1 VTTVAFSPDGH
12 TLASIDALGEAR
24 LWDAADPAHPH
35 PLGQT
40 FGSTP
45 VSLVAFSPGGHIL
58 ASVSSPARGSGGS
71 TVQLWDVTDPAHP
84 RLLGQPQTSNE
95 FVDSLAFSP
104 SGHTLASASNTANG
118 NSSIVQLWD
127 VADPAHPRLLGQP
140 LIVGDGS
147 VVSVAFSPDGHTLA
161 SSSNTTN
168 GLDSTVQL
176 WDVADP
182 AHPRLLGQPQIG
194 NEFLDSLAF
203 SPDGHTLASASSP
216 GPASGSSGSTVQLW
230 DVTDPADPR
239 LLGQSQTG
247 GSGSVITVAFSPD
260 GHTLVGSDYG
270 GTVQLWDVTDPAN
283 PRPLGQPPTGGISA
297 VDSVAFS
304 PDGHTLA
311 TGSLDGTIRLWNLN
325 VQYAI
330 ERICATAGRL
340 KPRQWNQYIPQLRY
354 QPSCID

>member
-58 ASVSSPARGSGGS
+58 ASVSSPARGSG
-71 TVQLWDVTDPAHP
+71 
-84 RLLGQPQTSNE
+84 
-95 FVDSLAFSP
+95 
-104 SGHTLASASNTANG
+104 
-118 NSSIVQLWD
+118 
-127 VADPAHPRLLGQP
+127 
-140 LIVGDGS
+140 
-147 VVSVAFSPDGHTLA
+147 
-161 SSSNTTN
+161 
-168 GLDSTVQL
+168 
-176 WDVADP
+176 
-182 AHPRLLGQPQIG
+182 
-194 NEFLDSLAF
+194 
-203 SPDGHTLASASSP
+203 
-216 GPASGSSGSTVQLW
+216 GSTVQLW